1 MGAPAGASRL
11 LRTLT
16 TYSGMVLRRGAT
28 GPVVRAVQEAVGASV
43 DGTYAA
49 ATRTAV
55 SAWQARHDLTATG
68 VVDAWTWRALLRA
81 NAPVAQAP
89 AHPELTRYTSLR
101 LSRGSR
107 GPAVVA
113 LQRRLRITADG
124 RFRSVT
130 VVHVKRF
137 QRHHALRVTGVVQPR
152 HLDRAGRLTRT
163 ARPTREVRRPAPR

>member
-1 MGAPAGASRL
+1 MTAPAGASAQR
-11 LRTLT
+11 RTLT
-16 TYSGMVLRRGAT
+16 TYSGMAL
-28 GPVVRAVQEAVGASV
+28 ASAPA
-43 DGTYAA
+43 GRSSAPSSRPSAPGSTAPSPP
-49 ATRTAV
+49 ATRAAV
-55 SAWQARHDLTATG
+55 AAWQSRHDLPTTG
-68 VVDAWTWRALLRA
+68 VVDAATWRALLRA

-137 QRHHALRVTGVVQPR
+137 QRHHALRVTGVVN
-152 HLDRAGRLTRT
+152 RATWTGLG
-163 ARPTREVRRPAPR
+163 A